1 MTQRPA
7 ILRLLAAGVLIAWVL
22 PMSAGLVG
30 DVRPKGS
37 AGPASGF
44 DPNGTYAPG
53 EVLIKFRPEIP
64 PAHRAAAMAVQ
75 RVRAIGR
82 IAALDVYRV
91 LLPEGTA
98 VEEKAAALAADP
110 RVLYAEPNYIGRA
123 SVTPNDNLFKYQYA
137 LSNIGQSI
145 GDVPGS
151 PQGKTGA
158 DIKATQGWE
167 ESRGDAAVTIAI
179 VDSGVELTHPD
190 LVGKIVGPG
199 RDFVNDD
206 YDASDDL
213 YHGTAVAGIAAASTD
228 NGEGIAGVGWNAM
241 ILPVKVLNDQ
251 GTGTVSQVAD
261 GIVWAAGQ
269 GAQVINLSLGFND
282 VSQVLFDAV
291 AYASDQGC
299 VLVAAAGNNGGP
311 VQYPAAYNDYV
322 LAVAATDYND
332 DVWEGSNAGPE
343 VEVAAPGV
351 SILTAV
357 PTWFLGSG
365 PLPYS
370 RFDGTSMAAPHVSGL
385 AAILK
390 SLKPWLTAAQIREII
405 RLSADDVNAAT
416 LPGIDD
422 SIGCGRI
429 NMAKALVPLKL
440 EAGRP

>member
-299 VLVAAAGNNGGP
+299 VLVAAA
-311 VQYPAAYNDYV
+311 
-322 LAVAATDYND
+322 
-332 DVWEGSNAGPE
+332 
-343 VEVAAPGV
+343 APGV

>member
-167 ESRGDAAVTIAI
+167 ESQGDAAVTIAI

-213 YHGTAVAGIAAASTD
+213 YHRHGGRRHRRRLHRQRR
-228 NGEGIAGVGWNAM
+228 GIAGVGWPGATM

-261 GIVWAAGQ
+261 GIVTGSRP
-269 GAQVINLSLGFND
+269 GAQVINLGLEIQRRRPRCCSTR
-282 VSQVLFDAV
+282 SPMPPTR
-291 AYASDQGC
+291 GC
-299 VLVAAAGNNGGP
+299 VLDRRGRQQRRP
-311 VQYPAAYNDYV
+311 RQYRRP
-322 LAVAATDYND
+322 TMITS
-332 DVWEGSNAGPE
+332 WPWPRRITTTTSGK
-343 VEVAAPGV
+343 AP
-351 SILTAV
+351 T
-357 PTWFLGSG
+357 PDPRWTWPPRACRS
-365 PLPYS
+365 
-370 RFDGTSMAAPHVSGL
+370 
-385 AAILK
+385 
-390 SLKPWLTAAQIREII
+390 
-405 RLSADDVNAAT
+405 
-416 LPGIDD
+416 
-422 SIGCGRI
+422 
-429 NMAKALVPLKL
+429 
-440 EAGRP
+440 